1 MDIIKNVIICGLGAI
16 GTIYADKFSKFSDIN
31 LKILADTKRIK
42 KYSLNPT
49 TFNGKELNL
58 NYITPEQN
66 GFTADLVIIAT
77 KSNGLNSAIEN
88 LKNFVG
94 ENTIIISLLNGVTSE
109 NIISKTYGKANI
121 LNAYFIGHS
130 AVRNGRNINQDGVN
144 TIVFGSTSNEKSL
157 VEKVKNFFDKTGVGY
172 EIPADI
178 LHAQWLKFLLNV
190 SSNQTSA
197 ILRLTFGQM
206 QNNPYCMKFIKSI
219 ANEVAQIAKAEGVK
233 NTDKFEQEY
242 ERVFASMS
250 PEGKTSMFQDVE
262 AKRKTEVEIFA
273 QTVIDLGKKHNI
285 PTPYNKILK
294 EMIDII
300 EGGYE
305 I

>member
-1 MDIIKNVIICGLGAI
+1 
-16 GTIYADKFSKFSDIN
+16 
-31 LKILADTKRIK
+31 
-42 KYSLNPT
+42 
-49 TFNGKELNL
+49 
-58 NYITPEQN
+58 
-66 GFTADLVIIAT
+66 
-77 KSNGLNSAIEN
+77 
-88 LKNFVG
+88 
-94 ENTIIISLLNGVTSE
+94 
-109 NIISKTYGKANI
+109 
-121 LNAYFIGHS
+121 
-130 AVRNGRNINQDGVN
+130 
-144 TIVFGSTSNEKSL
+144 
-157 VEKVKNFFDKTGVGY
+157 
-172 EIPADI
+172 
-178 LHAQWLKFLLNV
+178 
-190 SSNQTSA
+190 
-197 ILRLTFGQM
+197 
-206 QNNPYCMKFIKSI
+206 MKFIKSI